1 LRNFFHHILYLRN
14 DNETITTLSR
24 ELQNL
29 AAGST
34 FLRREN
40 SNELVAEVTDGFS
53 ASDHASVYELI
64 TLIHSRQVTC

>member
-1 LRNFFHHILYLRN
+1 M
-14 DNETITTLSR
+14 ITTLSR

-29 AAGST
+29 AAST

-53 ASDHASVYELI
+53 AFGLRIRLRS
-64 TLIHSRQVTC
+64 